1 MNYQD
6 AVTEA
11 HRLDQ
16 IIEEAETT
24 AEEAKWAR
32 AELAWSQIQA
42 GISQRQWA
50 RDTGKARS
58 VIQDWIKMW
67 DRWGGRL
74 AGRPAFQEAWNT
86 VMGRDEAVE
95 EHGSQYQA
103 KARTAVRNL
112 PPEEKAAVVREA
124 LEDDDVATRV
134 MRDPATR
141 GGISRAR
148 ERVWS
153 EQEQGVSARQQA
165 SPGQHEA
172 ARTAEHFEV
181 GNHLRLSRFH
191 AAEATRRLQDIA
203 DPDEAMLRAFAGDE
217 QEVRD
222 ALDWFRTVRE
232 GGRVDDAAL
241 ARLLEGGA
249 S

>member
-6 AVTEA
+6 AVIEA
-11 HRLDQ
+11 RRLDQ
-16 IIEEAETT
+16 IIDEAETT
-24 AEEAKWAR
+24 AEDAKWAR
-32 AELAWSQIQA
+32 AELAWEQVQA
-42 GISQRQWA
+42 GISRVQWA
-50 RDTGKARS
+50 RDTGKADTTIGYW
-58 VIQDWIKMW
+58 VLMW
-67 DRWGGRL
+67 SRWGSRGRE
-74 AGRPAFQEAWNT
+74 RPSFTEAYNEVRGWNE
-86 VMGRDEAVE
+86 DEHDSE
-95 EHGSQYQA
+95 YQR
-103 KARTAVRNL
+103 KAHQAIRNM
-112 PPEEKAAVVREA
+112 PPEKKAAVIREA
-124 LEDDDVATRV
+124 LEDDEVATRV

-153 EQEQGVSARQQA
+153 EQEQGVTARQQA
-165 SPGQHEA
+165 SPAQHEA

-191 AAEATRRLQDIA
+191 AAEATRRLQDID